1 MSPGPGERAAGSELV
16 RRAGA
21 AWRLAWETGPVA
33 ALSSVVVVIGAGV
46 LPVVV
51 AWLTKLILDALAT
64 GRSGIAG
71 VLAPAVALGVA
82 GLVGALLP
90 HLSQYVEGQL
100 RRGIDLAARDRL
112 LGAVNRFVGLA
123 PFEDPHFRDRLR
135 LAEQAGG
142 GASSQI
148 ISPSLGLAQGL
159 VTVCG
164 FVGTLI
170 VLSPVMTGLVLLS
183 VLPSLAV
190 QLSLSR
196 RRVRFDWRVSPAM
209 RRQIFYAELLTEV
222 ASAKEVRLF
231 GLGSFLR
238 GRLLT
243 EVRAVH
249 ESERALDRKALTGH
263 GLLALL
269 GAAIA
274 CAGLVWA
281 VVAAAGGRLTV
292 GDVAVFVA
300 AVAGVQSSL
309 SGGVAQFSRLH
320 QALLIFGHYLDLLRA
335 EPDLPVR
342 PAPLPLPPL
351 RAGVELRDVWFR
363 YSDEHPWVLR
373 GVDLFIP
380 YGTSVAL
387 VGLNGAGKS
396 TLVKLL
402 CRFYDPQRGA
412 VLWDGV
418 DLRDADPAELRVRLA
433 AVFQDFVAYDF
444 TAAENIAVG
453 DVDTLGQDT
462 RIKAA
467 AARAGVHELLSALP
481 RGYDTLLSRRF
492 FDNLDGSDKDAQ
504 GVVLSGGQ
512 WQRLALARA
521 FVRNDRDLLILDEPS
536 SGLDAEA
543 EHAIHDDLRG
553 HREGRTSLLI
563 SHRLS
568 AVRDADLVVV
578 LSEGTIIESGTH
590 EALMAA
596 AGEYARLFTLQ
607 ASGYQGVS

>member
-1 MSPGPGERAAGSELV
+1 MSPGPGERAGGGELV

-33 ALSSVVVVIGAGV
+33 ALTSVVVVIGAGV
-46 LPVVV
+46 LPVAV

-64 GRSGIAG
+64 GRSGGAD

-82 GLVGALLP
+82 GLAGALLP

-123 PFEDPHFRDRLR
+123 PFEDPRFRDRLR

-159 VTVCG
+159 VTICG
-164 FVGTLI
+164 FAGTLI

-183 VLPSLAV
+183 ALPSLAV

-222 ASAKEVRLF
+222 ASAKEARLF

-249 ESERALDRKALTGH
+249 EAERALDRRALTGH

-269 GAAIA
+269 GAAIG

-300 AVAGVQSSL
+300 AVAGVQTSL

-320 QALLIFGHYLDLLRA
+320 QALLVFGHYLDLLRA
-335 EPDLPVR
+335 EPDLPIR
-342 PAPLPLPPL
+342 PAPLPLPLL
-351 RAGVELRDVWFR
+351 RVGVELRDVWFR

-453 DVDTLGQDT
+453 DLDTLGQDA
-462 RIKAA
+462 RIEAA

-492 FDNLDGSDKDAQ
+492 FDNLDGSDQDAQ

-543 EHAIHDDLRG
+543 EHAIHHDLRG

-578 LSEGTIIESGTH
+578 LSEGKIIESGTH

-607 ASGYQGVS
+607 ASGYQWAS